1 MSNRRCL
8 NRLSGL
14 WLTKLYYLVRFLI
27 KKLIHNDDS
36 KLQLGVVISQEG
48 KVIHSYCGKLTKPQ
62 NIYIVA

>member
-14 WLTKLYYLVRFLI
+14 LLTKLYYLIRFLI

-36 KLQLGVVISQEG
+36 KLQLQEVITQKG
-48 KVIHSYCGKLTKPQ
+48 KVINSYCGKLTKPQ